1 MVDNEALRRTEPA
14 PAGCVVVGCDGSWE
28 SLEAVD
34 VAKREAM
41 WRRQELVV
49 VTLEEGLGRGAH
61 RPSDWAGASREDAEE
76 AGSAGARA
84 LERLGPVDFP
94 VRTLVAASAAS
105 PALEPLAQQA
115 SVLVLGRHGAGGLG
129 TFTMGSPSE
138 ALARRLGCP
147 VMVAG
152 PTGTPTRTPT
162 KPLNAAQAAA
172 QARRHAVVVVGVD
185 SSPSAEAVLGD
196 AVAEAQARG
205 WPLTVVHAVG
215 RVHHELHVEAS
226 VIWERHADLLLAQR
240 DPDHSLARVVVD
252 VDDPVPALLS
262 HAGPRDLLVVG
273 TRGEGRLAGLIA
285 GSVARGVLD
294 AMPCDVLVVP
304 RHAAYGARARTTE
317 ATGAEATELETR
329 TTGARAVAEA

>member
-1 MVDNEALRRTEPA
+1 MVDNEAPRRTEPA

-34 VAKREAM
+34 VAKREAL
-41 WRRQELVV
+41 WRGQELVV
-49 VTLEEGLGRGAH
+49 VTLEEGLGRRAH
-61 RPSDWAGASREDAEE
+61 RPRDWAGASQEVAEE
-76 AGSAGARA
+76 ARSAGARA
-84 LERLGPVDFP
+84 LERLGAVDFP
-94 VRTLVAASAAS
+94 VRTVVAASAAS
-105 PALEPLAQQA
+105 PALEPLARQA

-138 ALARRLGCP
+138 ALARRLGCA

-152 PTGTPTRTPT
+152 PTGTTNRIPTERP
-162 KPLNAAQAAA
+162 NAAQAAA
-172 QARRHAVVVVGVD
+172 MARRHPVVVVGVD
-185 SSPSAEAVLGD
+185 SSPSAEAVLGE
-196 AVAEAQARG
+196 AVAEAQTRG

-215 RVHHELHVEAS
+215 RVDAELHVEAS

-262 HAGPRDLLVVG
+262 HSGPRDLLVVG

-304 RHAAYGARARTTE
+304 RHLAAPVTARADE
-317 ATGAEATELETR
+317 GLASVGDA
-329 TTGARAVAEA
+329 